1 MNEMNRIE
9 FDCRFTASVNL
20 AQHPLR
26 YRQPRL
32 QNDYFRL
39 LRSLLLTELPDEIT
53 QQRLDQYWL
62 ALKGAT
68 SDPVETMLAP
78 TSRRFW
84 IGESMLLNYL
94 LLDAALI
101 SDRPEMLERVYERM
115 CRSLDGINQKQLEAV
130 YQALLDPTLKPTFD
144 PYASDLLLQFRENQ
158 AHKQK
163 KLFRVAV
170 AATMSAGKSTFINA
184 IMGERLARSS
194 QEACTGNITYFFNK
208 AFDDHSVHLMTDQ
221 VTLNAS
227 KEQLN
232 AVSWEKPTYVAAYF
246 QSDFANQYQTCLIDT
261 PGVDSAVH
269 KEHGGITKAFL
280 KSGAYD
286 KVVYILSTGR
296 LGTTAEFEFLDWMR
310 ENVSREK
317 VIFVLNKIDTCG
329 RDDNLSE
336 SIQGA
341 QKDLIKIGFPSPV
354 VYPISAYIA
363 LLSKMKHNGCT
374 LSRRELRTLDF
385 FEQDFQMPD
394 NVALEYGNGGCTGEE
409 SEVVRQQKQCG
420 LYGVEK
426 QIFRHS
432 FFDSVLGN
440 HRRNMYRTEQ
450 SLKGDKPVY
459 KKEEPPVARKEPEVM
474 HRQKA
479 YRQTDTKQAKLGGN
493 EAMGNRSD
501 ITSVKIMYNPYTL
514 DTRVEVEGEKLAE
527 NSPLRERIAKTSH
540 LQEWIEE
547 LPELLVDQYN
557 TTRFDIFFKGT
568 EMDYYDVNE
577 VLQRAERKGVLK
589 EGDFR
594 KDIFSSRL
602 TWEPAKETK
611 DKEVLIDQV
620 FREIQQGPFPELKS
634 EQLTSAYWNVK
645 KGVFNVCVVATM
657 SAGKSTFINALLGE
671 KLMPSKQEACTAIIT
686 TIQDKQDACP
696 GIWKA
701 RILNRTGEEL
711 ESQNYLTYEDMQRFN
726 EDRDNKG
733 VAKVE
738 VTGKIPFVQSEDV
751 SLVLVDTP
759 GPNNARCKEHAEVQK
774 SYLKNNANS
783 VILFIMDPAYEKS
796 DDNKLLKEIAES
808 MKTGGKQSRD
818 RYFFVLN
825 KLDQRLTDDG
835 SLETSL
841 KKVCAYLKEE
851 FDINNP
857 NVYPAAALP
866 ALDIRLLK
874 RGRFHEPRDHRRA
887 NNYIQDFNEDEILH
901 FEQFAPLP
909 QGIKEQIAESLKTSD
924 ESQTALIH
932 TGVVSIEAAIRLY
945 VQKYAKTMKIRDLV
959 DTFHKQLEQSGGSE
973 KYISELMQ
981 SISGDQ
987 QEREQIR
994 EKCRLLERNVM
1005 DGENAKQFRGRVNT
1019 IVDAAIEQVKDA
1031 AKRKKKEL
1039 QGTVRKDIKSLQ
1051 GGQLTTQE
1059 ARRIVDRWNSISDRF
1074 SSRLQSEIQTLL
1086 EERLSAA
1093 ANKLLEEYKEKLS
1106 SMVDTL
1112 DSGQQLVD
1120 IAVDPFRLIGVERH
1134 NFQIDALAYDVQVQ
1148 HEVPMKNPNR
1158 VWYKPWAWF
1167 QKKIIYKT
1175 IFQTE
1180 QRVDASELCHVYQT
1194 SVEEAF
1200 NEVVEKFTEHA
1211 TEQLNKIRPKYAAEF
1226 ARLDG
1231 IVTNKLK
1238 DLQDATA
1245 SEQAIADRIRQ
1256 AQEKCDWLQQIVEKV
1271 NRILEI

>member
-9 FDCRFTASVNL
+9 FDRRFTASVNL

-26 YRQPRL
+26 YRQSRL

-62 ALKGAT
+62 ALKGGT

-78 TSRRFW
+78 NSRRFW

-101 SDRPEMLERVYERM
+101 LDRPEMLERVYKRM
-115 CRSLDGINQKQLEAV
+115 CRFLDGIDQEQLEAF

-144 PYASDLLLQFRENQ
+144 PYASDQLLQFRENQ

-170 AATMSAGKSTFINA
+170 AATVSAGKSTFINA
-184 IMGERLARSS
+184 IMGKRLARSS
-194 QEACTGNITYFFNK
+194 QEACTGNITCFFNK

-286 KVVYILSTGR
+286 KVVYILSAGR
-296 LGTTAEFEFLDWMR
+296 LGTTAEFEFLNWMYM
-310 ENVSREK
+310 NVSREK

-341 QKDLIKIGFPSPV
+341 QKDLMEIGFPSPV
-354 VYPISAYIA
+354 VYPISAYMA

-374 LSRRELRTLDF
+374 LSRRELRKLDL

-394 NVALEYGNGGCTGEE
+394 NVAPGYGNGGCTGEE

-432 FFDSVLGN
+432 FFDSFLGN
-440 HRRNMYRTEQ
+440 HRRNMHHTEQ
-450 SLKGDKPVY
+450 SFKDDKPVY
-459 KKEEPPVARKEPEVM
+459 KKEEPPVARKEPEAM
-474 HRQKA
+474 HRPKA
-479 YRQTDTKQAKLGGN
+479 YGQTDTKQAELGGN
-493 EAMGNRSD
+493 KAMGNRSG

-527 NSPLRERIAKTSH
+527 NSMLRERIAQTSH

-547 LPELLVDQYN
+547 LPDLLMSDYA
-557 TTRFDIFFKGT
+557 TTPRFDIFFKGT

-577 VLQRAERKGVLK
+577 VLQRAEGKKG
-589 EGDFR
+589 
-594 KDIFSSRL
+594 FSSRL
-602 TWEPAKETK
+602 TWESAKETR

-701 RILNRTGEEL
+701 RILNRTGKEL

-738 VTGKIPFVQSEDV
+738 VTGKIPFVQLEDV

-759 GPNNARCKEHAEVQK
+759 GPNNARCEEHAEVQR

-783 VILFIMDPAYEKS
+783 VVLFILDPAYGKTDE
-796 DDNKLLKEIAES
+796 DYLLKEIAES

-818 RYFFVLN
+818 RYIFVLN
-825 KLDQRLTDDG
+825 KLDDRQEEDG
-835 SLETSL
+835 SLEITL
-841 KKVCAYLKEE
+841 KKVRKYLGKFGIE
-851 FDINNP
+851 NP

-866 ALDIRLLK
+866 ALDIRLLE
-874 RGRFHEPRDHRRA
+874 RGRFHNKPRDHRRA

-1005 DGENAKQFRGRVNT
+1005 DGENAKQFRDRVNT

-1031 AKRKKKEL
+1031 AKRKKKEC
-1039 QGTVRKDIKSLQ
+1039 QEKFAEDAKSLK
-1051 GGQLTTQE
+1051 GRGELSMQE
-1059 ARRIVDRWNSISDRF
+1059 AQEKIYRWNIISDRL
-1074 SSRLQSEIQTLL
+1074 STQLQSEVQALL
-1086 EERLSAA
+1086 EERLIAA

-1112 DSGQQLVD
+1112 DSGQLMG

-1134 NFQIDALAYDVQVQ
+1134 NFQIDALAYDVQVKAGQ
-1148 HEVPMKNPNR
+1148 EWVKNTNR
-1158 VWYKPWAWF
+1158 KWFKPWTWF
-1167 QKKIIYKT
+1167 QEKGFYRT
-1175 IFQTE
+1175 IFQTV
-1180 QRVDASELCHVYQT
+1180 QRVKVDVLYDAYQT
-1194 SVEEAF
+1194 SVEIAF
-1200 NEVVEKFTEHA
+1200 QRVVDEFTEHA
-1211 TEQLNKIRPKYAAEF
+1211 TTQLNKIRAKYAAEF
-1226 ARLDG
+1226 ARLNG
-1231 IVTNKLK
+1231 IVTDKLK

-1245 SEQAIADRIRQ
+1245 SEQAIADRIWQ
-1256 AQEKCDWLQQIVEKV
+1256 AREKCDWLQQIVEKV